1 MTDQDRIHRW
11 LTQADLER
19 ILDEAFARGAEAMR
33 EAAAVCADQ
42 TEAPASIGR
51 DHGRHHVAGAQHA
64 AKRIRALPV
73 PEDK

>member
-19 ILDEAFARGAEAMR
+19 MLDEAFAHGAEAMR
-33 EAAAVCADQ
+33 EAAIAKTDDKLTVLLRNSLNEYRVRQAVTDA
-42 TEAPASIGR
+42 
-51 DHGRHHVAGAQHA
+51 
-64 AKRIRALPV
+64 IRALPV